1 MRKLLAASAIL
12 SADAAFVPAPMSA
25 SHDASNCGA
34 SAHSCRSGSARL
46 VATMEEA
53 GFAIKKA
60 GSMSRDERLRS
71 RYSGLKFVP
80 EGGWAD
86 NAVDFSYDELSQS
99 MNAIP
104 TFSRGDVTT
113 GSIIGFEPNG
123 ALVDIGVKS
132 SAYVTLQ
139 EMALV
144 KPDKPENCLALGA
157 EYEFVIVSREDE
169 NGQLMLSRRRL
180 LFDTAWESVAK
191 LYADDAVVEG
201 EVVAVNRGGAMMLV
215 EGLRA
220 FLPGSHFMAGQTP
233 SEDFIGKKLKVKFL
247 DVDKENS
254 RLVVSYRKANADNQ
268 ISDLTVGTVLKGVV
282 TAVKPYGAFVD
293 LGGMSGLIHISQISC
308 DHSACRPF
316 PLPHPSSWL
325 CTLVPLWLCPLAR
338 LVSPPAPASRRSSPL
353 SLPAPPVPVSNV
365 EAVIPVGTEL
375 KCMVISQDKG
385 KGRVALST
393 KTLEREPGDMI
404 KNQQSVFDN
413 AEATAAMYQ
422 ERLEAERKAREEAAQ
437 DVIFGLESVFADPTV
452 PDAAAPAAAAIPFE
466 E

>member
-53 GFAIKKA
+53 GFGIKKA

-144 KPDKPENCLALGA
+144 KPDKPEKPQRTEPVREEAQAQIVPAHDVKPDKVEKSRQPKPAVVSKQERTFEAPERTSRLLDVHKPVTTAAGPGGLDTSSA
-157 EYEFVIVSREDE
+157 MLHREAAPSTEFVSP
-169 NGQLMLSRRRL
+169 
-180 LFDTAWESVAK
+180 
-191 LYADDAVVEG
+191 
-201 EVVAVNRGGAMMLV
+201 
-215 EGLRA
+215 EGLWA
-220 FLPGSHFMAGQTP
+220 
-233 SEDFIGKKLKVKFL
+233 
-247 DVDKENS
+247 
-254 RLVVSYRKANADNQ
+254 
-268 ISDLTVGTVLKGVV
+268 
-282 TAVKPYGAFVD
+282 
-293 LGGMSGLIHISQISC
+293 
-308 DHSACRPF
+308 
-316 PLPHPSSWL
+316 
-325 CTLVPLWLCPLAR
+325 
-338 LVSPPAPASRRSSPL
+338 PAP
-353 SLPAPPVPVSNV
+353 
-365 EAVIPVGTEL
+365 
-375 KCMVISQDKG
+375 
-385 KGRVALST
+385 VAMT
-393 KTLEREPGDMI
+393 R
-404 KNQQSVFDN
+404 
-413 AEATAAMYQ
+413 AATP
-422 ERLEAERKAREEAAQ
+422 AERKPVKRVVSPVEVRQ
-437 DVIFGLESVFADPTV
+437 DVPSLHI
-452 PDAAAPAAAAIPFE
+452 DAAAAPQAPRLNASTIRATAPPPAVKQAARAEAAVPSALQRADVSAAATPAVKKADKVEKSDKNDKSSGRRGSDKKHADDSDDPR
-466 E
+466 

>member
-1 MRKLLAASAIL
+1 MWFRRVGGSRGRVRHRVLAVRTTAATEMRKLLAASAIL

-308 DHSACRPF
+308 DHI
-316 PLPHPSSWL
+316 
-325 CTLVPLWLCPLAR
+325 
-338 LVSPPAPASRRSSPL
+338 
-353 SLPAPPVPVSNV
+353 SNV

>member
-53 GFAIKKA
+53 GFGIKKA

-191 LYADDAVVEG
+191 LFADDAVVEG

-233 SEDFIGKKLKVKFL
+233 SEEFIGKKLKVKFL

-316 PLPHPSSWL
+316 PTSPPLFLPLRPCASR
-325 CTLVPLWLCPLAR
+325 TLPIAPPLPGR
-338 LVSPPAPASRRSSPL
+338 LVSPPPLPLTAHPPPIFSPSPPIQSPTSRRSSPL
-353 SLPAPPVPVSNV
+353 ARSSSAWSSLRTRARGASPSLRRPSSASPA
-365 EAVIPVGTEL
+365 T
-375 KCMVISQDKG
+375 
-385 KGRVALST
+385 
-393 KTLEREPGDMI
+393 
-404 KNQQSVFDN
+404 
-413 AEATAAMYQ
+413 
-422 ERLEAERKAREEAAQ
+422 
-437 DVIFGLESVFADPTV
+437 
-452 PDAAAPAAAAIPFE
+452 
-466 E
+466 